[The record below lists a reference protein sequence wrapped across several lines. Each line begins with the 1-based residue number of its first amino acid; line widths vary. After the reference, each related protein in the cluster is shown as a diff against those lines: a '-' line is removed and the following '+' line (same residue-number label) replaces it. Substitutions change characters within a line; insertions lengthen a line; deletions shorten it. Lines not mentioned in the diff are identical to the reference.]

1 MTTFIT
7 IALKSSPK
15 DYRFPV

>member
-7 IALKSSPK
+7 ITLKSSPK